1 MRLERDG
8 ECITV
13 SPRVLKS
20 VVGRKEILLMLNLNR
35 KNQESMILGEA
46 RLVLMT
52 YFRKDSIV
60 IILIIIIL
68 FK

>member
-20 VVGRKEILLMLNLNR
+20 VVGRKEISLMLNL
-35 KNQESMILGEA
+35 KPEESRIND
-46 RLVLMT
+46 
-52 YFRKDSIV
+52 FRRSTVRVDDLFSQRFYCML
-60 IILIIIIL
+60 LIITVM
-68 FK
+68 